1 MAQGRYNR
9 SVGDVMQYYNCAHM
23 TNPDTFLR
31 MNLPRVPGLSSVAI
45 AATGIMTSARIHLV
59 AGDVVTN
66 VGFTVGGTAGGT
78 MTAWFVALYS
88 DAATPALL
96 AQSADQTSGALA
108 ANTNYEIALTAA
120 QTIPRTGIYRVALA
134 VTATTIPTLLGTP
147 CPKARTGE
155 LALAH
160 SSGSAVGGTA
170 PATITST
177 TELAVVPRFIVS

>member
-1 MAQGRYNR
+1 MTVQGRYTR
-9 SVGDVMQYYNCAHM
+9 AVGDLMQFANCVHM

-31 MNLPRVPGLSSVAI
+31 MNLPRWGLSSVAI
-45 AATGIMTSARIHLV
+45 AATGIVTSARIHLEQ
-59 AGDVVTN
+59 GNVVTN

-78 MTAWFVALYS
+78 MTAWWVALYS

-108 ANTNYEIALTAA
+108 ANTNYEIALTTA

-147 CPKARTGE
+147 MPKARSGE

-160 SSGSAVGGTA
+160 SSGSAVGATA
-170 PATITST
+170 PSTIATP
-177 TELAVVPRFIVS
+177 TELAVCPRFIVS

>member
-1 MAQGRYNR
+1 MTQGRYTR
-9 SVGDVMQYYNCAHM
+9 SVGDLLQFANCVHM

-31 MNLPRVPGLSSVAI
+31 MNLPRWGLSSVAI
-45 AATGIMTSARIHLV
+45 AATGIVTSARIHLEQ
-59 AGDVVTN
+59 GNVVTN

-78 MTAWFVALYS
+78 MTAWWVALYS

-108 ANTNYEIALTAA
+108 ANTNYEIALTTA

-147 CPKARTGE
+147 MPKARSGE

-160 SSGSAVGGTA
+160 SSGSAVGATA
-170 PATITST
+170 PATIATP

>member
-1 MAQGRYNR
+1 MTQGRYTR
-9 SVGDVMQYYNCAHM
+9 SLGDQFQFLNCQHM

-31 MNLPRVPGLSSVAI
+31 QNLPRFGLSSVAI

-66 VGFTVGGTAGGT
+66 IGFTVGGTAGAS
-78 MTAWFVALYS
+78 MTAWWVALYS

-108 ANTNYEIALTAA
+108 ANTNYEIALATA

-134 VTATTIPTLLGTP
+134 VTASTIPTLLGTP
-147 CPKARTGE
+147 VPKARTGE

-160 SSGSAVGGTA
+160 SSGSAVGATA
-170 PATITST
+170 PATIATP